1 VKIDIDQTTYP
12 MHHLLNKITL
22 DRSFR
27 IFRLKQQA
35 FRLLLFTC
43 IGLIGPKGVSGQDFP
58 FDHVHFGVPDVEQAM
73 EWYQTVFGGLP
84 IEGEPPNRLFFGTV
98 RVAFLKIN
106 PQTTSDHS
114 VIDHI
119 GFAVNDIVK
128 TVERVV
134 KAGGKNEGPSNHATD
149 GIMIR
154 DPWGTKLELR
164 PGESLI
170 VDHVEIRSTDPSSE
184 AKWFQEIFGGK
195 SINLYMSPC
204 LQYGKVVLMYSKGE
218 SVRSEGTRIN
228 HIGWRTDDIDQTVL
242 RLRADS
248 VKFLSEIE
256 PRGRITR
263 VVFVESPSGVK
274 VEILQRE

>member
-1 VKIDIDQTTYP
+1 
-12 MHHLLNKITL
+12 MHHRINKITL
-22 DRSFR
+22 GKTFQ
-27 IFRLKQQA
+27 IFRLRQKVV
-35 FRLLLFTC
+35 RLLLPTSVA
-43 IGLIGPKGVSGQDFP
+43 LIGSMGVSGQQFP

-73 EWYQTVFGGLP
+73 VWYQNVFEGMP
-84 IEGEPPNRLFFGTV
+84 VEGEPKNRLFFGTV
-98 RVAFLKIN
+98 RVAFLKIS
-106 PQTTSDHS
+106 PQTASDHS

-119 GFAVNDIVK
+119 GFAVNDIGK

-170 VDHVEIRSTDPSSE
+170 VDHIEVRSTDPSSE
-184 AKWFQEIFGGK
+184 AKWFQQIFGGK

-204 LQYGKVVLMYSKGE
+204 LQYDKVVLVYTNGE

-228 HIGWRTDDIDQTVL
+228 HIGWRTDDIYQTVL

-248 VKFLSEIE
+248 VKFLSDIE

-263 VVFVESPSGVK
+263 IVFVESPSGVK